1 MYHSKE
7 CICIVQIIDRDQHE
21 EARMRDQHG
30 VVRTKEPPLIRYT
43 GPLATT
49 KYHKLEKVFTG
60 LYLSPGHERIQQLSK
75 RILHES
81 SISPDIKVLALCWK
95 ALSVALHKNYKH
107 AEEVLATAFKIASN
121 LECEN
126 SSLLQGR
133 VLRHLAFMQ
142 YAQHYDDKALE
153 YMSGAKESLFLASPS
168 NETAFAVHTELLVK
182 SRRLFSTPASF
193 SSEQFLSAERDYE
206 LLLKHA
212 EYMEEYE
219 QPLICSFHAVKASF
233 HLRSALIKDNL
244 PPEEYW
250 PTPDDLRKAEE
261 CLNRVSLDA
270 MPDQSNFYTAQYYR
284 TCCDL

>member
-1 MYHSKE
+1 MKAVLVLTLKFLHCAGK
-7 CICIVQIIDRDQHE
+7 
-21 EARMRDQHG
+21 
-30 VVRTKEPPLIRYT
+30 
-43 GPLATT
+43 
-49 KYHKLEKVFTG
+49 
-60 LYLSPGHERIQQLSK
+60 LYLWLFI
-75 RILHES
+75 
-81 SISPDIKVLALCWK
+81 
-95 ALSVALHKNYKH
+95 KNYKH
-107 AEEVLATAFKIASN
+107 AEEVLATALKIASN

-233 HLRSALIKDNL
+233 HSRSALIKDNL

-284 TCCDL
+284 TCCDLYMWKQQYHKATDYLEKARKLYVQNKLYARTQYVEQRLKLLERLKEEDKKLKEHYVESQTGDDKIVEILKEYSDMFSE